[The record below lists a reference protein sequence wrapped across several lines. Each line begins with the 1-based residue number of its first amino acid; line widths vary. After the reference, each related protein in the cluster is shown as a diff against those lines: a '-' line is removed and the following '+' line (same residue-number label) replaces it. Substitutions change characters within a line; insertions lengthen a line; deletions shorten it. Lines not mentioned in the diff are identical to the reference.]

1 MPEPDTENKDW
12 PEVELYRSAR
22 FEKSALHVVPDHAGL
37 FRRSETYLP
46 LQVIRER
53 LLSDEAVEAAWGAME
68 EDSPYV
74 DSDKTLSYAREVL
87 GAAVAAAFPQEEAS

>member
-22 FEKSALHVVPDHAGL
+22 FEKSALYVVPDHAGL

-53 LLSDEAVEAAWGAME
+53 LQGLLDGEAMLYVAASRDDDKEGM
-68 EDSPYV
+68 DSH
-74 DSDKTLSYAREVL
+74 
-87 GAAVAAAFPQEEAS
+87 GAACDVLRAALTAFPQREEP